1 MHKIYLTLFSGTL
14 ASSLSAQQ
22 PNIVF
27 IMTDQQTAQAMS
39 CVDDTYVNTP
49 NMDRLAKD
57 GIRFSNAYCAAP
69 LSGPSRFATFTGVPP
84 GSERMLENHK
94 PFPEKLKRK
103 SLGNMVVAAGYEC
116 VYAGKWH
123 IPTASLP
130 NDNQDFGFRS
140 IHDHND
146 YGLAESCVDFLKQK
160 HEKPFFLVASFDNP
174 HNICEYARHQNL
186 PFAEIAEPDLDEC
199 PNPPVNFSPAPYEAE
214 IIRLEQQVHFPTYPV
229 IDYSPDDWRRYLNAY
244 YRLVELVD
252 IEIGKIIDALIELNL
267 YDDAV
272 VVFTSDHGDGA
283 AANKWN
289 QKSALFEEI
298 VNVPLII
305 KAPDLYD
312 KNIDKLQLVN
322 TGLDIFPTICDYA
335 SASVPEHCK
344 GKSFRQLV
352 EKETDK
358 ELHDFIVTETQFD
371 KSPTRGWM
379 VRTPQYK
386 YVLYD
391 KGKYRE
397 QLFDISN
404 DRIERRNLAIERQ
417 FTEILDQHRQL
428 LNIWIEDNGIVTSG
442 REITKPVLQK
452 EYKH

>member
-1 MHKIYLTLFSGTL
+1 MRKIYLTLFTGTFVW
-14 ASSLSAQQ
+14 SLSAQQ
-22 PNIVF
+22 PNIIF
-27 IMTDQQTAQAMS
+27 IMTDQQTANAMS
-39 CVDDTYVNTP
+39 CVDDNYVDTP

-69 LSGPSRFATFTGVPP
+69 LSGPSRFATFTGIAP
-84 GSERMLENHK
+84 GSERMLENHT
-94 PFPEKLKRK
+94 PIPGKLKGQT
-103 SLGNMVVAAGYEC
+103 LGNMVTAAGYES

-123 IPTASLP
+123 VHTASLP
-130 NDNQDFGFRS
+130 KDNQDFGFKS

-146 YGLAESCVDFLKQK
+146 YGLAESCIDFLRQEHK
-160 HEKPFFLVASFDNP
+160 KPFFLVASFDNP

-186 PFAEIAEPDLDEC
+186 PFAEITEPNLDEC
-199 PNPPVNFSPAPYEAE
+199 PNLPVNFSPAPYEAE
-214 IIRLEQQVHFPTYPV
+214 IIRLEQQVHYPTYPV

-252 IEIGKIIDALIELNL
+252 VEIGKIIDALIELNL

-272 VVFTSDHGDGA
+272 IIFTSDHGDGA
-283 AANKWN
+283 AANGWN

-305 KAPDLYD
+305 KAPDLFD
-312 KNIDKLQLVN
+312 KNIEKLQLVN

-335 SASVPEHCK
+335 NASVPEHCN
-344 GKSFRQLV
+344 GKSFRKLV
-352 EKETDK
+352 DRETNK
-358 ELHDFIVTETQFD
+358 ELHDFIVTETRFD

-397 QLFDISN
+397 QLFDISK
-404 DRIERRNLAIERQ
+404 DKIERRNLAIEKQ
-417 FTEILDQHRQL
+417 YTEILDKHRHL
-428 LNIWIEDNGIVTSG
+428 LNIWIEDNEIVTSG
-442 REITKPVLQK
+442 REIIKPALQQ
-452 EYKH
+452 EYKY

>member
-1 MHKIYLTLFSGTL
+1 MHKVYLTLFSGTL

-84 GSERMLENHK
+84 GSERMLVNNK
-94 PFPEKLKRK
+94 AFPDKFEGKT
-103 SLGNMVVAAGYEC
+103 LGNMVSSAGYES

-123 IPTASLP
+123 VPTASLP
-130 NDNQDFGFRS
+130 KDNQDFGFRS

-160 HEKPFFLVASFDNP
+160 NEKPFFMVASFDNP
-174 HNICEYARHQNL
+174 HNICEYARNQNL
-186 PFAEIAEPDLDEC
+186 PFATITEPPLDEC
-199 PNPPVNFSPAPYEAE
+199 PNLPVNFAPAPYEAQ

-229 IDYSPDDWRRYLNAY
+229 IDYTPDDWRRYLNAY
-244 YRLVELVD
+244 YRLIEWVD
-252 IEIGKIIDALIELNL
+252 NEIGKIIDALVDLDL
-267 YDDAV
+267 YDDTV
-272 VVFTSDHGDGA
+272 IIFTSDHGDGA
-283 AANKWN
+283 AANQWN

-298 VNVPLII
+298 VNVPLIV
-305 KAPDLYD
+305 KAPQSHSR
-312 KNIDKLQLVN
+312 NVTASQLIN

-335 SASVPEHCK
+335 LAAVPDHCK
-344 GKSFRQLV
+344 GKSFRKLV
-352 EKETDK
+352 EQKTEKEIH
-358 ELHDFIVTETQFD
+358 EYIVTETQFD